1 MTQLPSALE
10 TLESYIEQ
18 IWDPKAKDMRLLR
31 ERILSGP
38 LVQFFREDSSPS
50 IPLRTVH
57 NPEISVAVTPTARH
71 TLKCDALPLSTDIEL
86 SNTDSYTLWFP
97 AELTNLD
104 YIRRIL
110 DLLQDGLVV
119 FVNAIKERH
128 PSASWT
134 PEQNQG
140 CDAHFFLKWL
150 IKNLPVWSM
159 QVGVDQHSI
168 EPSLKYL
175 FGVRNSFAHQN
186 ESVSHGKKGMFKM
199 ASKKNVMECFDR
211 AGQLLLIFGGILG
224 QNKIEF
230 VQRNIRNLSEFFNSH
245 ALLKKQRK
253 LDQRNVRYIIFLALL
268 FSMIFTD
275 ADIFP
280 VIVCN

>member
-1 MTQLPSALE
+1 
-10 TLESYIEQ
+10 
-18 IWDPKAKDMRLLR
+18 MRLLR

-38 LVQFFREDSSPS
+38 LASFFREDSSPS
-50 IPLRTVH
+50 LSFRAFH
-57 NPEISVAVTPTARH
+57 NPETSVPVSGSQARSP
-71 TLKCDALPLSTDIEL
+71 KRDALSWSTDIEI

-119 FVNAIKERH
+119 FVNVIKERY

-134 PEQNQG
+134 PEQNKG

-150 IKNLPVWSM
+150 IKNLPAWSM
-159 QVGVDQHSI
+159 LVGVDQHSI

-211 AGQLLLIFGGILG
+211 AAQLLLIFGGILG

-245 ALLKKQRK
+245 ALLKRQRK
-253 LDQRNVRYIIFLALL
+253 LDQRSVRF
-268 FSMIFTD
+268 F
-275 ADIFP
+275 
-280 VIVCN
+280 C